1 MHPGHPGRTHPRMP
15 KHEPERRC
23 ILSGE
28 REGRDA
34 LVRLALSPD
43 GEVLPDIGARAP
55 GRGAWVKPD
64 RALVAEAEAK
74 GKLKGALQRA
84 FKGDVRRV
92 PEGMAA
98 RIEAGLKRAALD
110 RLGLELRAGNLL
122 LGSDRIAAAVDSGE
136 AALVMLAADAAPD
149 GVRKLGQRLH
159 SAGGKAKA
167 IALPAGR
174 DELSLALGQANVV
187 HAALRDRQAALR
199 VESAVGRWRAYL
211 GLHDGIGIEGGE
223 PPAGLEL

>member
-1 MHPGHPGRTHPRMP
+1 MP

-23 ILSGE
+23 IISGE

-55 GRGAWVKPD
+55 GRGAWVTPD

-74 GKLKGALQRA
+74 GRLKGALQRA
-84 FKGDVRRV
+84 FKGDVKRV
-92 PEGMAA
+92 PEGMAD

-122 LGSDRIAAAVDSGE
+122 LGSDRIAGAVDSGE
-136 AALVMLAADAAPD
+136 ARLVLHAADAAPD
-149 GVRKLGQRLH
+149 GVRKLAQRLH

-187 HAALRDRQAALR
+187 HAAVRDRQAALR

-211 GLHDGIGIEGGE
+211 GLQDGIEIEGDE

>member
-1 MHPGHPGRTHPRMP
+1 MP

-23 ILSGE
+23 IISGE

-55 GRGAWVKPD
+55 GRGAWVTPD
-64 RALVAEAEAK
+64 RALVAEAQAK

-84 FKGDVRRV
+84 FKGDVKRV
-92 PEGMAA
+92 PEDMAD

-110 RLGLELRAGNLL
+110 RLGLELRSGNLL
-122 LGSDRIAAAVDSGE
+122 LGSDRIAGAVDSGE
-136 AALVMLAADAAPD
+136 ARLVLHAADAAPD
-149 GVRKLGQRLH
+149 GVRKLAQRLH

-167 IALPAGR
+167 IALPTGR

-187 HAALRDRQAALR
+187 HAAVRDRQAALR

-211 GLHDGIGIEGGE
+211 GLQDGIEIEGDE

>member
-1 MHPGHPGRTHPRMP
+1 MP

-23 ILSGE
+23 IISGE

-34 LVRLALSPD
+34 LLRLALSPD

-64 RALVAEAEAK
+64 HALVAEAEAK
-74 GKLKGALQRA
+74 GKLRGALQRA
-84 FKGDVRRV
+84 FKGDVKHV

-110 RLGLELRAGNLL
+110 RLGLELRSGNLL

-136 AALVMLAADAAPD
+136 ARLVLHAADAAPD
-149 GVRKLGQRLH
+149 GVRKLAQRLH

-211 GLHDGIGIEGGE
+211 GLHDGIENADGA
-223 PPAGLEL
+223 PSAGLGL